1 VADGKPT
8 ILVEIGENGR
18 RDPAF
23 VEPIVAGVEN
33 LLRVLEMTT
42 GSASPPRADTRW
54 FDGTAS
60 ANAAVTGIFTPAKT
74 QGRMVR
80 KDEAIGAVRD
90 YAGQVL
96 ELIVSPVDG
105 YVMYGLAGPP
115 VRAGESVATIA
126 LPAKGPL

>member
-1 VADGKPT
+1 
-8 ILVEIGENGR
+8 
-18 RDPAF
+18 
-23 VEPIVAGVEN
+23 
-33 LLRVLEMTT
+33 
-42 GSASPPRADTRW
+42 
-54 FDGTAS
+54 
-60 ANAAVTGIFTPAKT
+60 
-74 QGRMVR
+74 
-80 KDEAIGAVRD
+80 VRD